1 MERCVSDAFGRRVP
15 AGTTAKGASNGKEI
29 FIFLDSH
36 SSELYVLRTVFHEL
50 FHHGLS
56 KSLPQAQYIKMML
69 KLLAGG

>member
-1 MERCVSDAFGRRVP
+1 MP

-36 SSELYVLRTVFHEL
+36 GGELDVLRTVFHEL

-56 KSLPQAQYIKMML
+56 KTLPQARYIKTML
-69 KLLAGG
+69 KLVADGQPPTAPRP